1 MIRYEVES
9 CKRAGPRDLR
19 LLERAFGRIAPQWRG
34 RVKGIVVS
42 APSGYVLVAMDFV
55 GPPEDARHECE
66 HLYALAWYDAFGVWG
81 STHTGRLVEEGVAA
95 WRRPSAS

>member
-19 LLERAFGRIAPQWRG
+19 LLERAFGRVGAQWKS
-34 RVKGIVVS
+34 RVKRTVVS
-42 APSGYVLVAMDFV
+42 APSGYVLVVMDFV
-55 GPPEDARHECE
+55 GPPEDAKRECE

-81 STHTGRLVEEGVAA
+81 STHMGRLVEEALAA
-95 WRRPSAS
+95 